1 MPEINNLN
9 SIDYPQEEDF
19 VPVYSRRN
27 GAARKLSFWNMLAWF
42 LDRWTATENYQ
53 NLLET
58 AKEGAK
64 SEARKFYTTQ
74 EVPSQDMGITVDAA
88 DKWFVMTNGADGGN
102 DSITLDMSGYTPSG
116 GDEFLLTTANR
127 SATITAPGVV
137 APLGELTGKIELAAG
152 DTLHLRYVEEKQR
165 WYKV

>member
-53 NLLET
+53 KMLEAAEEA
-58 AKEGAK
+58 AKL
-64 SEARKFYTTQ
+64 EARGLYETH
-74 EVPSQDMGITVDAA
+74 EIPSQDSSITVDGAGQ
-88 DKWFVMTNGADGGN
+88 WFVMTDGEEGGN
-102 DSITLDMSGYTPSG
+102 DSITLDMSGYYPDD

-127 SATITAPGVV
+127 SATITAPDAV

-152 DTLHLRYVEEKQR
+152 DTLHLRYVSEKQR